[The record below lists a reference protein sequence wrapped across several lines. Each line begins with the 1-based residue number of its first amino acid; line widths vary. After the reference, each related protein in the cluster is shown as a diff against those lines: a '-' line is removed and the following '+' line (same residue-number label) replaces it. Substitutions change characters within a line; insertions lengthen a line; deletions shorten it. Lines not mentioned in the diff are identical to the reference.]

1 MAWVGKSLQRKE
13 DERLI
18 RGNGLFVDD
27 EMAEGMLHLYILRS
41 PYAHARI
48 RSIDTSAAEALEGV
62 ACVLTGEEVKQQCDP
77 FMQLGPEPC
86 DKIIDLPL
94 ATDKVVFQGQP
105 VAAVAAETAAIAM
118 DAGLMIEVD
127 YEMLDAVVDP
137 EAGSRRQN
145 HPARRRRHQPHL
157 EWRIRIRRGRPGVCR
172 CRARGEDRPPAF
184 SPLCQHSSG
193 KQWRRRQLVTPG

>member
-27 EMAEGMLHLYILRS
+27 EMADGMLHLYILRS

-48 RSIDTSAAEALEGV
+48 RSIDTAAAEALEGV
-62 ACVLTGEEVKQQCDP
+62 ACVLTGEEVKAQCDP

-94 ATDKVVFQGQP
+94 AT
-105 VAAVAAETAAIAM
+105 
-118 DAGLMIEVD
+118 
-127 YEMLDAVVDP
+127 
-137 EAGSRRQN
+137 
-145 HPARRRRHQPHL
+145 
-157 EWRIRIRRGRPGVCR
+157 
-172 CRARGEDRPPAF
+172 
-184 SPLCQHSSG
+184 
-193 KQWRRRQLVTPG
+193 